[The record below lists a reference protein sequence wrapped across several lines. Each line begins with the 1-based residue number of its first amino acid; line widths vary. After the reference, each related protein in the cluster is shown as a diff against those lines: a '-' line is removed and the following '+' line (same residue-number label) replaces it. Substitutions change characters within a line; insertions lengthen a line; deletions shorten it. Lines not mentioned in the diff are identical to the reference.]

1 MPICNMQLLAVN
13 NPSIIIRQNIHGT
26 DKIMYSNEKKNDRMI
41 LYFEI
46 FRM

>member
-1 MPICNMQLLAVN
+1 MPICNIQLLSVN
-13 NPSIIIRQNIHGT
+13 APQLNIRQNIHGT

-46 FRM
+46 F